1 MDISDPTYMK
11 KLSHHVKLG
20 VAFHFAKFY
29 IPLLPF
35 YCGVRPI
42 TIPFSIITGSI
53 TGFVL
58 MWCVFLVHERYIDR
72 RNIVA
77 FITVF
82 ICAVMSSLLFVRGM
96 AWIQVIWDLAIF
108 DNEDAVLITS
118 FFGWLIFIMGV
129 HALFIWHT
137 VRMEKLY
144 RDDEDD
150 DVAEDVGLRSS
161 GEGDAATATVGV
173 GGSGTTTT
181 STSGGGGTMLAN
193 LSTTHSSTRSGR
205 RRPRRRR
212 SSSNSAGDDNDDHHA
227 DSLLGVKRTKSYD
240 SFLFDPRFLDD
251 SFKLIDKEEDID
263 DQHHHDP
270 RLYGNESKDVGLSP
284 SRSCHVL
291 PSFLYSHDEENDN
304 DDDDNGPVVI
314 DSSSSEE
321 EAIGRNDVGG
331 VCKCRR
337 RRQHRPEWCQIFTC
351 FRPEYKKV
359 PFFWKLIGWVK
370 IMVIA
375 ISYALCLY
383 FVIVALGATHQA
395 TNTRRKLPAVRKI
408 LYETQNEREVCAFD
422 NRGAASN
429 ITTFVNKDAAH
440 DAGFLVLHCG
450 ACAACST
457 WENLVIQYTTRNNL
471 ADSANTCAIRG
482 LFGGQDAITECI
494 KEPAIGFTGQCAECW
509 SEDIVCTRENCAFLF
524 LQSQITNSVTN
535 FAVSPD
541 DITAATCEEAHC
553 EVGAFVPCVGATRRR
568 MNIISSI
575 ARPVEEQCRIVDVD
589 WEVLFAEYL

>member
-1 MDISDPTYMK
+1 
-11 KLSHHVKLG
+11 
-20 VAFHFAKFY
+20 
-29 IPLLPF
+29 
-35 YCGVRPI
+35 
-42 TIPFSIITGSI
+42 
-53 TGFVL
+53 
-58 MWCVFLVHERYIDR
+58 
-72 RNIVA
+72 
-77 FITVF
+77 
-82 ICAVMSSLLFVRGM
+82 M

-144 RDDEDD
+144 RDDDEDD

-161 GEGDAATATVGV
+161 GEDAATATVGV
-173 GGSGTTTT
+173 GGSGTTT

-193 LSTTHSSTRSGR
+193 LSTHSLTRSGR
-205 RRPRRRR
+205 RCPPRRRR

-227 DSLLGVKRTKSYD
+227 DTSSEVDGFKRTKSYD

-251 SFKLIDKEEDID
+251 SFKLIDKEEDSD
-263 DQHHHDP
+263 DHHHHDP
-270 RLYGNESKDVGLSP
+270 RLFGNESKAVFSP
-284 SRSCHVL
+284 SRSC

-304 DDDDNGPVVI
+304 DDHDNGPVVI

-321 EAIGRNDVGG
+321 EAVERNGAGGG

-337 RRQHRPEWCQIFTC
+337 HRPEWCQIFTC

-359 PFFWKLIGWVK
+359 PFIWKLIGWVK

-383 FVIVALGATHQA
+383 FVIVALGATHQV
-395 TNTRRKLPAVRKI
+395 TNTRRNLPAVRKI

-471 ADSANTCAIRG
+471 ADSANKCAIRG
-482 LFGGQDAITECI
+482 FLGGQDAITECI

-509 SEDIVCTRENCAFLF
+509 SEDIVCTREHCAFLF